1 MPRRKVRE
9 LSIVQGTPNS
19 AETNSTEQQTVVGSS
34 NVPTTPEEPIEVQI
48 ETGGTRGVRGRM
60 LLRDLYE
67 LDLVERVQLCSNSF
81 GQPVGSE
88 ARLLA
93 GYLGILARNANM
105 LPINYESWHK
115 MPESNK
121 NQALDQIKARFTLEV
136 SDAYVKKALGKRW
149 RDHKSI
155 LKRDYFKTKT
165 TLDER
170 LQNVPPGILRYQ
182 WEEVVRFWTL
192 KKGEDREQVGKS
204 SRQKQKFTHTTGS
217 RSFAW

>member
-19 AETNSTEQQTVVGSS
+19 AETNSTEQQTAVGSS
-34 NVPTTPEEPIEVQI
+34 NVPTTLEEPIEVQT
-48 ETGGTRGVRGRM
+48 ESGGTRRVRGRT

-67 LDLVERVQLCSNSF
+67 LDLVERVQVCSNSF

-121 NQALDQIKARFTLEV
+121 NQALDHIKARFALEV
-136 SDAYVKKALGKRW
+136 FDAYVKKALGKIW
-149 RDHKSI
+149 RDHKST

-170 LQNVPPGILRYQ
+170 LQNVPPGMLRYQ
-182 WEEVVRFWTL
+182 WEEVVRVWTS
-192 KKGEDREQVGKS
+192 KKVVGRNKNSLTQLAREVLLM
-204 SRQKQKFTHTTGS
+204 
-217 RSFAW
+217 